1 MSPVEKQSII
11 EINNVT
17 KDFGSVRALNGV
29 SMQIKQGE
37 FFSLLGPSGCGKTTL
52 LRMISGFETPTSG
65 SIHIAGESM
74 SDVPPNLRPTNMVFQ
89 SYAIFL
95 I

>member
-1 MSPVEKQSII
+1 MSPVEKHSII

-65 SIHIAGESM
+65 SISIAGESM
-74 SDVPPNLRPTNMVFQ
+74 EDVLPNLRPTNMVFQ
-89 SYAIFL
+89 
-95 I
+95 